1 MPRIE
6 SGNMHY
12 AFNREYLNYAVNG
25 VDDEFVSK
33 FNTSLLHVVNDSDS
47 SALIQ
52 AFGRQK
58 CDELKRYGAQS
69 FCVKVLYPGFLVG
82 TGYPHETGMM
92 KGEIQVGALFDYVTG
107 APYYPGSSVKGVLR
121 DVFKRANE
129 SGAEAGEYRDFLK
142 DLFPKSFDMNKLN
155 DFEKELFDGI
165 DPDSKQPRR
174 IGERDVFFDAYII
187 GTAEVNGSILKIDNL
202 APHKNQPTKEP
213 IPINM
218 IRIAPGVCLQF
229 NMKLTDS
236 KLGVTAA
243 EKLGIFKEIL
253 LTLGFGAKRNVG
265 YGAAEDI
272 SSDKVHM
279 RPAPKIPVTQIAEGR
294 EVSTTNKTVKQ
305 EISAAK
311 TKESTV
317 AKTGGS
323 VRRASEE
330 VLGKCPKCGNTIVM
344 KIGKARC
351 EGNCGIELNKYRQ
364 NQLMPSQIRDLCKGE
379 TVAFLGRKQITL
391 TLEGYKEVKVP
402 GEDK

>member
-6 SGNMHY
+6 SRNMHY
-12 AFNREYLNYAVNG
+12 AFNSEYLNYAVNG
-25 VDDEFVSK
+25 VDDKEVPN
-33 FNTSLLHVVNDSDS
+33 FNNSLLRVINDSNSCADVE
-47 SALIQ
+47 

-58 CDELKRYGAQS
+58 CDELQMYGARS
-69 FCVKVLYPGFLVG
+69 FCVKILYPGLLIG
-82 TGYPHETGMM
+82 TGYPHETGKT

-121 DVFKRANE
+121 DVFKRASE
-129 SGAEAGEYRDFLK
+129 SGEEAAEYRSFLK
-142 DLFPKSFDMNKLN
+142 ELLPESFDMDKLS
-155 DFEKELFDGI
+155 DFEKETFDGI
-165 DPDSKQPRR
+165 DPDLREPKR
-174 IGERDVFFDAYII
+174 IGERDVFFDAFII
-187 GTAEVNGSILKIDNL
+187 GTAEAGGTILKMDNL

-218 IRIAPGVCLQF
+218 VRIAPGVCLQF

-243 EKLGIFKEIL
+243 EKLSIFKEIL

-265 YGAAEDI
+265 YGAAEET
-272 SSDKVHM
+272 SLDKVRM

-294 EVSTTNKTVKQ
+294 EVSTTNKTAKQ

-311 TKESTV
+311 IKESTV

-323 VRRASEE
+323 VRRAGEE

-379 TVAFLGRKQITL
+379 TVAVLGIKRITL
-391 TLEGYKEVKVP
+391 TPEGYKEVKVL